1 MSFTFDEFGKVTKF
15 TGGYVMDKTLG
26 NTGGLGGVFGLFY
39 GIGKP
44 LPFPEAKPWKPSL
57 QFRFFSFLGQ
67 LAAYFSKK

>member
-1 MSFTFDEFGKVTKF
+1 
-15 TGGYVMDKTLG
+15 MDKTLG

-44 LPFPEAKPWKPSL
+44 LPFPEAKPWKPSF

-67 LAAYFSKK
+67 LASYLAKK